1 MGTGSTPLSA
11 KSVGLRSAALAA
23 LVILAVITS
32 YAQIGGTIIS
42 AIIVAVCVVLAPMVL
57 VSALKKEA
65 DHQLSLDHA
74 ALEERLGYRIDLL
87 KIMTSS
93 EPRALIVSDRW
104 ERILYANDEA
114 AKRAGRNN
122 EELIGATLGTVLGE
136 DAAKRAKERMQA
148 AFKARLPISEVDR
161 DQNSMIPRVIQTNY
175 IPVPNSEYIRDAIF
189 ITETDIT
196 NLVAE
201 REQREKMFKQL
212 LDVCIQVAD
221 RRDPHASGHSELV
234 GELARNL
241 ASHLKLPHDL
251 VDTAEIAGQ
260 LMNFGKVLVPPEIL
274 TKQGALTADELQLVR
289 DCMLTSADVLSVV
302 QFNGPVVQT
311 LRQVHEHVDG
321 SGMPEHR
328 KGDDILITARICA
341 VANAFIALIS
351 TRSYRPG
358 LDLNAAYEVIAKQIG
373 KTYDRKVVDAL
384 QAYLQQSNMFAR
396 LAKIQARA
404 VQA

>member
-1 MGTGSTPLSA
+1 MTTDASPLSV
-11 KSVGLRSAALAA
+11 KSIGLRSAALAV
-23 LVILAVITS
+23 LVILAVVTS
-32 YAQIGGTIIS
+32 YAQIGGAAIS
-42 AIIVAVCVVLAPMVL
+42 SIVVAVCVVLAPMIL

-114 AKRAGRNN
+114 AKRAGRNS

-136 DAAKRAKERMQA
+136 EAAKRAKERMQA
-148 AFKARLPISEVDR
+148 AFKARMPITEVDR

-175 IPVPNSEYIRDAIF
+175 IPVPNSQHIRDAIF

-196 NLVAE
+196 NLVTE

-212 LDVCIQVAD
+212 LDVCIQMAD

-241 ASHLKLPHDL
+241 ATNMKLTRDL
-251 VDTAEIAGQ
+251 IDTAEIAGQ

-274 TKQGALTADELQLVR
+274 TKQGALTADELNMVR
-289 DCMLTSADVLSVV
+289 ECMLASADVLSVV

-321 SGMPEHR
+321 SGMPEGR
-328 KGDDILITARICA
+328 KGDNILITARICA
-341 VANAFIALIS
+341 VANTFIALIS
-351 TRSYRPG
+351 TRSYRAG
-358 LDLNAAYEVIAKQIG
+358 LDLNAAYDVLTKQDG
-373 KTYDRKVVDAL
+373 KYDRKVVEAL

-404 VQA
+404 AKA

>member
-1 MGTGSTPLSA
+1 MNTDSTKLSG
-11 KSVGLRSAALAA
+11 KSIGVRSAALAA
-23 LVILAVITS
+23 LVILAVVTS
-32 YAQIGGTIIS
+32 YAHIGGAAIS
-42 AIIVAVCVVLAPMVL
+42 SIIVAVCVVLAPMIL

-65 DHQLSLDHA
+65 DQQLSIDHA

-104 ERILYANDEA
+104 ERILYANEEA

-122 EELIGATLGTVLGE
+122 EELIGATLSTVLGE
-136 DAAKRAKERMQA
+136 DAAKRAKERMHA
-148 AFKARLPISEVDR
+148 AFKGRMPISEIDR

-175 IPVPNSEYIRDAIF
+175 IPVPNSQYIRDAIF

-196 NLVAE
+196 NLVTE

-241 ASHLKLPHDL
+241 ASQLKLTRDL
-251 VDTAEIAGQ
+251 MDTAEIAGQ

-289 DCMLTSADVLSVV
+289 ECMLASADVLSVV
-302 QFNGPVVQT
+302 QFSGPVVQT

-328 KGDDILITARICA
+328 KGDDILITARVCA

-358 LDLNAAYEVIAKQIG
+358 LDLNAAYEVIAKQTG
-373 KTYDRKVVDAL
+373 KYDRKVVEAL
-384 QAYLQQSNMFAR
+384 HAYLQQSNMFAR

>member
-1 MGTGSTPLSA
+1 M
-11 KSVGLRSAALAA
+11 GLRSAALGV
-23 LVILAVITS
+23 LVILAVLTS
-32 YAQIGGTIIS
+32 HWQLGGTIIS

-87 KIMTSS
+87 KIITSS
-93 EPRALIVSDRW
+93 EPRAMIVSDRW

-114 AKRAGRNN
+114 AKRAGRQS
-122 EELIGATLGTVLGE
+122 EELIGATLVSVLGE
-136 DAAKRAKERMQA
+136 EASKRAKERIQA
-148 AFKARLPISEVDR
+148 AFKARLPISEIDR
-161 DQNSMIPRVIQTNY
+161 DVNSMIPRVIQTNY
-175 IPVPNSEYIRDAIF
+175 IPVPNSEHIRDAIF

-196 NLVAE
+196 GLVTE

-212 LDVCIQVAD
+212 LDVCVQVAD

-241 ASHLKLPHDL
+241 ASQLKLTREL
-251 VDTAEIAGQ
+251 VDTAEIAGL

-274 TKQGALTADELQLVR
+274 TKQGKLSDEELQLVR
-289 DCMLTSADVLSVV
+289 ESMLASADVLSVV

-321 SGMPEHR
+321 TGMPEGR
-328 KGDDILITARICA
+328 RGDDILVTARICA

-351 TRSYRPG
+351 TRSYRAG
-358 LDLNAAYEVIAKQIG
+358 LDLNAALDIISKQVG
-373 KTYDRKVVDAL
+373 KTYDKKVVDVL

-396 LAKIQARA
+396 LARIQARA
-404 VQA
+404 NNG